1 MKKRS
6 STDPG
11 CGPHRGPLGSR
22 TGNLPS
28 VWARGFVLSDII
40 GSFLTT
46 QGTEVTFLD
55 EIHLYLLL
63 EGTVPEQGTSHF
75 SANRL

>member
-1 MKKRS
+1 
-6 STDPG
+6 
-11 CGPHRGPLGSR
+11 
-22 TGNLPS
+22 
-28 VWARGFVLSDII
+28 
-40 GSFLTT
+40 
-46 QGTEVTFLD
+46 LD